1 MAETQVVRIDALDRA
16 ELPEPAYR
24 EMLALARSVYKSALA
39 LPGGDHDKALMA
51 VFLTGAVQGHHATA
65 DVG

>member
-1 MAETQVVRIDALDRA
+1 MADTQTVRIEALDRA

-24 EMLALARSVYKSALA
+24 EMLGLARSVYRSALA

-51 VFLTGAVQGHHATA
+51 VFLTGAIQGNHAIA
-65 DVG
+65 NQG